1 MSKKFTRPASA
12 NMADDE
18 PEVPFPNI
26 SVHIANN
33 QYVNH
38 EIIGNTNTKLTTR
51 HINTN
56 MSLSC
61 TDSNPY
67 SCDSGDAVGGVGSIG
82 HNGRSSHRGDVVGVE
97 SGAGESG
104 GGGGGILKRSALW

>member
-51 HINTN
+51 QINTN

-61 TDSNPY
+61 TDSNPLY
-67 SCDSGDAVGGVGSIG
+67 NSNALGA
-82 HNGRSSHRGDVVGVE
+82 HRG
-97 SGAGESG
+97 
-104 GGGGGILKRSALW
+104 R

>member
-67 SCDSGDAVGGVGSIG
+67 AKKGLRLR
-82 HNGRSSHRGDVVGVE
+82 GRGPRASDRDPPF
-97 SGAGESG
+97 
-104 GGGGGILKRSALW
+104 R

>member
-38 EIIGNTNTKLTTR
+38 EIIGNV
-51 HINTN
+51 N
-56 MSLSC
+56 MSWLQGIVIPFVLEPRC
-61 TDSNPY
+61 TL
-67 SCDSGDAVGGVGSIG
+67 
-82 HNGRSSHRGDVVGVE
+82 HRCPP
-97 SGAGESG
+97 
-104 GGGGGILKRSALW
+104 